1 LDHYHQVSDEVD
13 PTWDLAGAAEDA
25 QLLFEIGYQV
35 ANRDKF
41 PTWISGSEFKSK
53 RDEMLEKKR

>member
-1 LDHYHQVSDEVD
+1 MSDEVD

-35 ANRDKF
+35 ANGDKF
-41 PTWISGSEFKSK
+41 PTWPSSEFKAK
-53 RDEMLEKKR
+53 RDAMLEKKR